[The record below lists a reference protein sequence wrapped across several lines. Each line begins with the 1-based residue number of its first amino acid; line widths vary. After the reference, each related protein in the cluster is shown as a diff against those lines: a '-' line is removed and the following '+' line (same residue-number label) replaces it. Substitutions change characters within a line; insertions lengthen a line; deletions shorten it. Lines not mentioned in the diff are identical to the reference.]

1 MSIINT
7 LREKMGRLLVVVVG
21 LSIMA
26 FVLTDLLGPQSTL
39 LGNNSRDIGEIS
51 GETISQEE
59 FVNIVEGMKQ
69 NFQATYGTPANEFI
83 TQTFRTQAWEQ
94 LINQIAY
101 GERFDELAIVVG
113 DAEKVDMV
121 QGVNISPAVRQQFT
135 DPQTGEFSV
144 ARVQEVLAN
153 MSSSQLG
160 RLQWI
165 QFQQQ
170 ISAQRMQQKFENF
183 FLKANYV
190 TLAEAQRQYNNEV
203 SSIDVDYLY
212 VPFGAVSDSVAP
224 VSDNE
229 LRAYLSAHADEYQV
243 EESRSIDYVSFPVV
257 PSAADSADY
266 KSDVDAIRK
275 SLEES
280 ESAEDDSL
288 IALRY
293 TEQGQGF
300 GTYDVTALPVD
311 IEANLATLK
320 AGDIVGPK
328 LTGGIYTMSKLSE
341 VTEGENEYVRVSQIM
356 IGTEGMS
363 TAEKRAA
370 RTKAQGILREV
381 RNGADFTETARTK
394 SEDGSGLQGGDMGWY
409 RKDFGTVTG
418 NQEWPEALQSAAF
431 AARRT
436 GIINRLVESDKGYH
450 IINVVNAPDKKR
462 YKVATIIIEM
472 VPSTQTQN
480 DVYRQVQEFLASVDD
495 YDSFNA
501 YASEQGISVFSGNNI
516 GPNAASIGRLTDARQ
531 IVTWL
536 YGEASSQDIRDFDL
550 SDEYIVALYRYK
562 VEAGT
567 AKLGDIRNQI
577 EPKVRNEKKLEYIK
591 SKLAGLPGGSLSE
604 MVTAYGRGAQ
614 FYNDPALRMTSNSLP
629 NVGPAPEAV
638 GAAFALANVGER
650 TAAVGTD
657 AGVVIVE
664 LKARSAAPEIAD
676 YTSYMTTLQ
685 QRKQGNDRLNLRQS
699 IREAADIVDERY
711 KFY

>member
-7 LREKMGRLLVVVVG
+7 LREKMGKLLVIVVG

-26 FVLTDLLGPQSTL
+26 FVLTDLLGPGSTL
-39 LGNNSRDIGEIS
+39 LGNNNQDIGEIS
-51 GETISQEE
+51 GETISQVE

-69 NFQATYGTPANEFI
+69 NFQATYGQPANEFI

-101 GERFDELAIVVG
+101 GERFSDLDIVVG

-121 QGVNISPAVRQQFT
+121 QGVNIAPAVRQQFT
-135 DPQTGEFSV
+135 DQQTGEFSI
-144 ARVQEVLAN
+144 AKVQEQLAN
-153 MSSSQLG
+153 IGGSQLG
-160 RLQWI
+160 RFQWA

-190 TLAEAQRQYNNEV
+190 TLAEARRQYNDEV
-203 SSIDVDYLY
+203 STIDVDYLY
-212 VPFGAVSDSVAP
+212 VPFGVVSDSVAP

-229 LRAYLSAHADEYQV
+229 LRAYLSAHSSEYQV
-243 EESRSIDYVSFPVV
+243 EESRSIDYVSFPVI

-266 KSDVDAIRK
+266 KADIDAIRK
-275 SLEES
+275 RLEDSPSVE
-280 ESAEDDSL
+280 EDSL
-288 IALRY
+288 IAIRA

-320 AGDIVGPK
+320 VGDIVGPK
-328 LTGGIYTMSKLSE
+328 LTGGIYSMSKLSDIS
-341 VTEGENEYVRVSQIM
+341 EGENEYVRVSHIM

-363 TAEKRAA
+363 AGDKRAA

-381 RNGADFTETARTK
+381 RNGADFAETARKK
-394 SEDGSGLQGGDMGWY
+394 SEDGSGPSGGDMGWY
-409 RKDFGTVTG
+409 RKGSGVVTG
-418 NQEWPEALQSAAF
+418 SQVWPQALQDASF
-431 AARRT
+431 AARSE
-436 GIINRLVESDKGYH
+436 GVINRLVESDKGYH
-450 IINVVNAPDKKR
+450 IINVVNAPNKKR
-462 YKVATIIIEM
+462 YKVATIIVEM

-480 DVYRQVQEFLASVDD
+480 DVYRQVQEFLSRVDD
-495 YDSFNA
+495 YDSFNS
-501 YASEQGISVFSGNNI
+501 YASEQGISIFSGNNI
-516 GPNAASIGRLTDARQ
+516 GPNATAVGRLTDARQ

-536 YGEASSQDIRDFDL
+536 YGEASSQDVRDFDL
-550 SDEYIVALYRYK
+550 NDEYVVALYRYK

-567 AKLGDIRNQI
+567 AKLGDIRNQL
-577 EPKVRNEKKLEYIK
+577 EPKVRNEKKLAHIK
-591 SKLAGLPGGSLSE
+591 SQLEGLSGSLSE
-604 MVTAYGRGAQ
+604 MTTAYGRGAQ
-614 FYNDPALRMTSNSLP
+614 FYNDPALRMSSNSLP

-664 LKARSAAPEIAD
+664 LKGKSAAPEIAD
-676 YTSYMTTLQ
+676 YTTYMTKIQ